1 MPRTCL
7 SQRWSPGQLGGT
19 GHRLPLDWLADTELP
34 LPWWLAG
41 GISSEWVPD
50 LLNRVHPHG
59 LDASSRLETAPGRKD
74 LSRVEA
80 LVKVV
85 REQRR

>member
-1 MPRTCL
+1 
-7 SQRWSPGQLGGT
+7 
-19 GHRLPLDWLADTELP
+19 

-41 GISSEWVPD
+41 GISAEWVPE